1 MTAAAA
7 PRVLVTGTG
16 GPSGISVMRALEGER
31 LDVFSADIDPYAA
44 GLYLVGEERRALIP
58 RGDSEGFAEFV
69 LELCERLGID
79 VLIPTVDSE
88 LVPLASE
95 RERLAA
101 AGTTL
106 VLASEETLRT
116 CLDKWQLH
124 LRCQGAVRV
133 PDSAIADE
141 AFDPSKPELPVIV
154 KPRVGS
160 GSRGIRLVES
170 REELER
176 IERDGSLL
184 VQEHLPGAEYSLD
197 TLARADGRVIAVVPR
212 ARLKVD
218 SGIAVTGR
226 TVPDERLEEVGRRV
240 AERIGLNSVAN
251 IQVKEAADGEPALL
265 EVNPRFPG
273 TMPLTVASGVNMPK
287 LCVDDALG
295 SPLPEEPV
303 PFKALAMIR
312 YFEERFFDFEEIER
326 MQELERR
333 IAKEAVDG

>member
-1 MTAAAA
+1 MAA

-16 GPSGISVMRALEGER
+16 GPSGISVIRALAGER
-31 LDVFSADIDPYAA
+31 LDLFSADIDPYAA
-44 GLYLVGEERRALIP
+44 GLYLVEEERRTLIP

-69 LELCERLGID
+69 LGLCERLGID

-88 LVPLASE
+88 LVPLASA
-95 RERLAA
+95 RERLAG
-101 AGTTL
+101 AGTKL
-106 VLASEETLRT
+106 VLASERTLRT
-116 CLDKWQLH
+116 CLDKWELH
-124 LRCQGAVRV
+124 RRCQGAVRV
-133 PDSAIADE
+133 PDSALADE
-141 AFDPSKPELPVIV
+141 DFDPSGPRLPVIV

-184 VQEHLPGAEYSLD
+184 VQEHLPGPEHSLD
-197 TLARADGRVIAVVPR
+197 TLARSDGTVIAVVPR
-212 ARLKVD
+212 ERLKVD

-226 TVPDERLEEVGRRV
+226 TVRDERLEQAGRRV
-240 AERIGLNSVAN
+240 AERIGLTSVAN

-287 LCVDDALG
+287 LCVEDALG
-295 SPLPEEPV
+295 SPLPEQPIPFEP
-303 PFKALAMIR
+303 LAMIR
-312 YFEERFFDFEEIER
+312 YFEERFFDFAEIER
-326 MQELERR
+326 MRELERR
-333 IAKEAVDG
+333 VAAGEAADG